1 MAKEEI
7 PKKKDE
13 IVNEDIVS
21 EMEKSYLDYSMS
33 VITQR
38 ALPDVRDGLKPVQ
51 RRILYAMNGM
61 GLRSTAKTRKSAAIT
76 GEVLG
81 KYHPHGNVAVYE
93 AMAKQAQEFIT
104 RYPLIIGQGNFG
116 SIDGDS
122 PAAERY
128 TEAKL
133 SKYAEEILDS
143 IDKETVRFKPN
154 YENTLEEPEVL
165 PSKNPNLL
173 LNGTFGI
180 AVGMAT
186 SIPPHNLIEVVDAA
200 KALIDNESLTSED
213 LCEFVK
219 GPDFPLGAKIYN
231 KKHIVDAYKTGRG
244 GVVVRGDLE
253 VVEEKNKT
261 IMVITSIP
269 YRVNKAELISKIG
282 ELARDKKI
290 EGIRDLRDES
300 TRDIRIVI
308 ELKSTAQP
316 SKIENYLYKYT
327 QLESSFNYNM
337 VALVDGVPKT
347 LSLHEML
354 YEFVKFRREVTVNRL
369 NYELRKAQERQ
380 HILFGLSKALDHID
394 EVVQLIKKSK
404 ATDEARAN
412 LMKKFKLSEIQANAI
427 LEMRLQKLSGLERKK
442 INDEL
447 DEITKTI
454 KRIESILKDKKKI
467 DVLIKGELDD
477 IREKY
482 GDARRTKVITKE
494 IGDINIE
501 DIIAEKEGIIM
512 ITEGGYIKRTGFEEY
527 RKQRRGGVGT
537 KGAELKED
545 EFTTM
550 AVSAST
556 HDELFFFTDK
566 GKVYKIKTHEIPEGK
581 RTSKGKSIMNFL
593 ALSADENITS
603 IIPVTKNNKKD
614 SFLFITQ
621 NGIVKKIT
629 LDNFQN
635 IRKTGIIALT
645 FDKSDR
651 LITTL
656 LVDSKS
662 DTLLITKKGKSI
674 RFKAS
679 SLRAMGRTAKGVKG
693 IKLVK
698 DDYIV
703 KGLVID
709 EDKDACVLTLTE
721 NGFGK
726 RTETKSFKVQN
737 RGGGGIKVAMLT
749 DKTGDIVGA
758 HLVVGEKDSII
769 TMSKKGQMLNT
780 SVSEIPKRQRQTQG
794 VKVMNLKNNDILT
807 SSTLV

>member
-1 MAKEEI
+1 
-7 PKKKDE
+7 
-13 IVNEDIVS
+13 
-21 EMEKSYLDYSMS
+21 
-33 VITQR
+33 
-38 ALPDVRDGLKPVQ
+38 
-51 RRILYAMNGM
+51 
-61 GLRSTAKTRKSAAIT
+61 
-76 GEVLG
+76 
-81 KYHPHGNVAVYE
+81 
-93 AMAKQAQEFIT
+93 
-104 RYPLIIGQGNFG
+104 
-116 SIDGDS
+116 
-122 PAAERY
+122 
-128 TEAKL
+128 
-133 SKYAEEILDS
+133 
-143 IDKETVRFKPN
+143 
-154 YENTLEEPEVL
+154 
-165 PSKNPNLL
+165 
-173 LNGTFGI
+173 
-180 AVGMAT
+180 
-186 SIPPHNLIEVVDAA
+186 
-200 KALIDNESLTSED
+200 
-213 LCEFVK
+213 
-219 GPDFPLGAKIYN
+219 
-231 KKHIVDAYKTGRG
+231 
-244 GVVVRGDLE
+244 
-253 VVEEKNKT
+253 
-261 IMVITSIP
+261 
-269 YRVNKAELISKIG
+269 
-282 ELARDKKI
+282 
-290 EGIRDLRDES
+290 
-300 TRDIRIVI
+300 
-308 ELKSTAQP
+308 
-316 SKIENYLYKYT
+316 
-327 QLESSFNYNM
+327 
-337 VALVDGVPKT
+337 
-347 LSLHEML
+347 
-354 YEFVKFRREVTVNRL
+354 
-369 NYELRKAQERQ
+369 
-380 HILFGLSKALDHID
+380 
-394 EVVQLIKKSK
+394 
-404 ATDEARAN
+404 
-412 LMKKFKLSEIQANAI
+412 
-427 LEMRLQKLSGLERKK
+427 
-442 INDEL
+442 
-447 DEITKTI
+447 
-454 KRIESILKDKKKI
+454 
-467 DVLIKGELDD
+467 
-477 IREKY
+477 
-482 GDARRTKVITKE
+482 
-494 IGDINIE
+494 
-501 DIIAEKEGIIM
+501 
-512 ITEGGYIKRTGFEEY
+512 
-527 RKQRRGGVGT
+527 
-537 KGAELKED
+537 
-545 EFTTM
+545 M

-758 HLVVGEKDSII
+758 HLVVGEEDSII